1 MISIILILLFV
12 FSVLSVPV
20 CHGVISGLYLYGMKI
35 FPGLFISFILTNKV
49 LNDFLI
55 ALGTG
60 MIGSSL
66 TALLIDRSHEK
77 QNAVIS
83 NMMKRKILYD
93 MLLNLRYWINSDDPI
108 EIFEKRHDNEYID
121 ERITECQR
129 SLNFAIPFLSSD
141 EYQAISTIEIQLKNI
156 SNDMQKL
163 HEKEHYLHYK
173 DIYEILLYN
182 NPILDNPFY
191 SYQYENRLTQLY
203 DIASEVAYEIC
214 MSVIIHNMNINYI
227 KNQLQLFDDIETEN
241 V

>member
-1 MISIILILLFV
+1 MIKWLQRYKIYIIVIFCGLILF
-12 FSVLSVPV
+12 
-20 CHGVISGLYLYGMKI
+20 LYAELPIIKY
-35 FPGLFISFILTNKV
+35 FQSISFILTNKV

-83 NMMKRKILYD
+83 NMMKRQILYD

-108 EIFEKRHDNEYID
+108 KIFEKRHDNEYID

-214 MSVIIHNMNINYI
+214 MSVIIHNININYI